1 MHAQTT
7 LSLFPTLVAAIN
19 SSETSIEYARDN
31 KAPVVGLK
39 RDIKNTAAAVQNTE
53 IKDGAETTK
62 FMPRFGWQQR
72 YHPMATEKLKHC
84 REMLRK

>member
-1 MHAQTT
+1 MHRL
-7 LSLFPTLVAAIN
+7 LSPSPFPDGCDESFRNT
-19 SSETSIEYARDN
+19 IEYARDN
-31 KAPVVGLK
+31 EAPVVGLK